1 MDQSL
6 NRKRKRPKN
15 GERESTKRMIV
26 QVYFNLHKKCFSQRN
41 KRENRV
47 MFYSHNLYLE
57 NAKFIVNE
65 SGRKKVLQTKVKN
78 VHAYIEAELFLPQP
92 VFFKE
97 PKGTRIRYN
106 PYLFE
111 SFVDSEENII
121 YNAKQVYLNVVS
133 SKPVV
138 FAI

>member
-1 MDQSL
+1 
-6 NRKRKRPKN
+6 
-15 GERESTKRMIV
+15 MIV
-26 QVYFNLHKKCFSQRN
+26 QAYFNLHKKCFSVRN
-41 KRENRV
+41 KCENRTLL
-47 MFYSHNLYLE
+47 YSHILYLE
-57 NAKFIVNE
+57 NANFIVKE

-78 VHAYIEAELFLPQP
+78 VHAYIEAELILPQP
-92 VFFKE
+92 VSFKE

-111 SFVDSEENII
+111 SFVNSEQNAI